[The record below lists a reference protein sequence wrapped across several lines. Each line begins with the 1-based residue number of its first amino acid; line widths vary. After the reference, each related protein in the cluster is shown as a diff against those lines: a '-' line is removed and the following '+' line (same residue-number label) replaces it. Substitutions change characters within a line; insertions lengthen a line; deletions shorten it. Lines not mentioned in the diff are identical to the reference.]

1 LTALTKSFTPW
12 TFSHSTLQHQLGRR
26 RPPPLLVSY
35 HHLVL
40 GIDFRPATTLR
51 QRTLRLSFLNH
62 RCSHASVRSLPASSH
77 HSSED
82 RFHSAFA
89 VALLAW
95 SLHFVSFSN
104 TDTYFT
110 SLDLISCLI
119 HPSSSFL
126 PRKYFNRIV
135 CHSSLTQANQL
146 RCAAHLLHWHR
157 LHSSREEKRRA
168 SPSSPNQMTNLYK
181 ATMNRMFTRKKAKPA
196 KAEPKIELDLSVA
209 LPATENFRTSLLMPN
224 LSARFSMLR
233 EQDDPTTKIGK
244 AVDDSVLAPTRQ
256 SRLYDFQ
263 SPYGLDDIAEVA
275 SIRSS
280 IRPPFARE
288 GRTNSYASDGGY
300 NTDDDSSHNGSVMS
314 RARPGE
320 GNVLF
325 GGRQKIYKIAGDGLK
340 GRTLYEDDVGA
351 TSFQKYRQSERDR
364 EEAER
369 LQELKDIRNGKGEYA
384 SPTKGSSSV
393 NGSLTRQTSSS
404 TTTSALDSRAST
416 AATSINSQGTPTIPS
431 APANA
436 LSAFNFST
444 PTAAAAPGLDR
455 SATKRRLYEQGLD
468 RDIQD
473 QQSQQITR
481 LNSIAKGRGALTGGR
496 TTPDM
501 FHSRPS
507 QDRLHRPGMNIF
519 RSNSPTS
526 PPNASSPINA
536 HSGMNGLTEVN
547 GTGANGVNGSGHADN
562 VQASE
567 SNSPISSP
575 IGEPNALASAL
586 NPNDRGKATAM
597 GVFNKP
603 KQFNEQQFLERQQT
617 LRKGRE
623 TPLGSLHEGLGDSPK
638 ESEEIDR
645 DQMEE
650 RRGLASS
657 PFTGDNRS
665 RSTSRGP
672 TNRSRS
678 DSSAQ
683 KYEPAIV
690 PSAPVQHA
698 GVSAFQRAAMQMKA
712 INAGPLPAKEA
723 PKVPKNN
730 RFAFHD
736 DSESDYEQDE
746 PVTAPQISQPVR
758 LPTIPMPSGG
768 HAAMPPQHE
777 HPALREHPAF
787 RSPKLP
793 EIEMPKEEITN
804 SVSGFDFGQPKFS
817 NDFEAQSPTLGS
829 ASGGLSGMVR
839 QHLRQGSDT
848 SHYSVAQPSQSD
860 VFPAALQTRN
870 LSNGVENNAMNTP
883 AHSSYSHSNPWD
895 LEDFDEYGVDNNSPV
910 SPLESMNNTPRRDGG
925 RPSHENTDYRRQ
937 VLSKTSETAR
947 ETPWQEEMRKKSHAR
962 GGSSETQQEQDA
974 FTSEIAAR
982 QKAIQEKLK
991 ARAESDS
998 RSSSPGP
1005 SKAVPF
1011 MGGLGTLRMKTSR
1024 ESSQVRDPNA
1034 KLAKFPGLNGSSI
1047 NPSGHTPSPPAS
1059 AINDR
1064 PSYDRWKSDRSD
1076 QSARSDPRQRSRSRA
1091 ETSHSREPMQ
1101 AFPSYSNGISN
1112 AMTSQSSSRPAT
1124 GRESDERMRSRANSN
1139 VNSTRSRSN
1148 SEHSA
1153 NGRSRSR
1160 SGRYRDDLAE
1170 AMAVGNS
1177 SRTTMFPE
1185 ATPAIPEQYAT
1196 DFPAQ
1201 TPAPDHPIPAIPL
1214 SLKESNALRLQQIAN
1229 READHRPVDRQI
1241 ENRQLEP
1248 RQVDPNT
1255 FEQKGLWPPP
1265 IPSANGIGLPSP
1277 RPSPGFAPAGPA
1289 YSPALSQGISPRP
1302 SPGIGPM
1309 SPGLMSTGRGSP
1321 FTGNPTPPVS
1331 ASSTPV
1337 APSFPTG
1344 NPNVLSAATFG
1355 RRATNR
1361 KMSIKKTE
1369 ISEPILISTTSVI
1382 DTVDLPPGAS
1392 LMNGMDDVPP
1402 VPAFNP
1408 RRKRFGFG
1416 RELDT
1421 PEPPFMSSQY
1431 NSLSADERERQP
1443 RSKHRLRKSSSD
1455 GAKIGLHIRAQQQ
1468 GLAMQSTPTLPH
1480 KLSPPRNRNAVE
1492 GGMF

>member
-1 LTALTKSFTPW
+1 
-12 TFSHSTLQHQLGRR
+12 
-26 RPPPLLVSY
+26 
-35 HHLVL
+35 
-40 GIDFRPATTLR
+40 
-51 QRTLRLSFLNH
+51 
-62 RCSHASVRSLPASSH
+62 
-77 HSSED
+77 
-82 RFHSAFA
+82 
-89 VALLAW
+89 
-95 SLHFVSFSN
+95 
-104 TDTYFT
+104 
-110 SLDLISCLI
+110 
-119 HPSSSFL
+119 
-126 PRKYFNRIV
+126 
-135 CHSSLTQANQL
+135 
-146 RCAAHLLHWHR
+146 
-157 LHSSREEKRRA
+157 
-168 SPSSPNQMTNLYK
+168 
-181 ATMNRMFTRKKAKPA
+181 MNRMFTRKKAKPA
-196 KAEPKIELDLSVA
+196 KVEPKIELDLSVA
-209 LPATENFRTSLLMPN
+209 LPASENFRTSLIMPN

-233 EQDDPTTKIGK
+233 EQDDPNTKIGK
-244 AVDDSVLAPTRQ
+244 AVDDSVLSPTRQ

-280 IRPPFARE
+280 IRPPFAQS

-369 LQELKDIRNGKGEYA
+369 LQELKDIRNGKGEHA
-384 SPTKGSSSV
+384 SPSKGPSSV

-404 TTTSALDSRAST
+404 TTTSGMDSRAST

-431 APANA
+431 APSNA
-436 LSAFNFST
+436 MSAFNFSQPTVAT
-444 PTAAAAPGLDR
+444 PTPGLDR
-455 SATKRRLYEQGLD
+455 SVTKRRLYEQGLD

-481 LNSIAKGRGALTGGR
+481 LNSIAKGRGALAGNGR

-501 FHSRPS
+501 FHTRPS
-507 QDRLHRPGMNIF
+507 QDRLHRPGINTF
-519 RSNSPTS
+519 RSNSPAPLS
-526 PPNASSPINA
+526 PSAPPPNNGINDT
-536 HSGMNGLTEVN
+536 NGLN
-547 GTGANGVNGSGHADN
+547 GHGTNGVNGYGLTDSHPT
-562 VQASE
+562 SE
-567 SNSPISSP
+567 QNSPISTP
-575 IGEPNALASAL
+575 NGEPNALASAL

-603 KQFNEQQFLERQQT
+603 KQFNEQQFLERQLT

-623 TPLGSLHEGLGDSPK
+623 TPLGSRNEGLGDSPK

-650 RRGLASS
+650 MRGFTPG
-657 PFTGDNRS
+657 PFTGGNRS

-678 DSSAQ
+678 DSSVQ
-683 KYEPAIV
+683 KYEPAV
-690 PSAPVQHA
+690 APPAPVEHA

-712 INAGPLPAKEA
+712 MNAELSPAKES
-723 PKVPKNN
+723 PQVPQKN

-736 DSESDYEQDE
+736 DSESDYEQDQ
-746 PVTAPQISQPVR
+746 PALQPSQPVR
-758 LPTIPMPSGG
+758 RPAIPVLPNG
-768 HAAMPPQHE
+768 HAVMPPQHE

-787 RSPKLP
+787 RAPKLP
-793 EIEMPKEEITN
+793 EIEMPSEKTAKN
-804 SVSGFDFGQPKFS
+804 NVSGFDFGQPKLS
-817 NDFEAQSPTLGS
+817 NDFETESPTLGPS
-829 ASGGLSGMVR
+829 SGGLSGMVR
-839 QHLRQGSDT
+839 QHLREGSDT
-848 SHYSVAQPSQSD
+848 SHYSIAQPPQSE
-860 VFPAALQTRN
+860 VFPAALQTRH
-870 LSNGVENNAMNTP
+870 LSNAAENNSMNTP

-895 LEDFDEYGVDNNSPV
+895 LEDFDDYGMDTNSPV
-910 SPLESMNNTPRRDGG
+910 SPLESTSNTPRRDGG

-937 VLSKTSETAR
+937 VLSKPSETAK
-947 ETPWQEEMRKKSHAR
+947 EAPWQEELRKKSHAR
-962 GGSSETQQEQDA
+962 GGSSETQQEQEA

-982 QKAIQEKLK
+982 QKAIQERLK

-1005 SKAVPF
+1005 NKAVPF

-1034 KLAKFPGLNGSSI
+1034 KLTKFPGLNGSST
-1047 NPSGHTPSPPAS
+1047 NLNGHTPSPPATVMS
-1059 AINDR
+1059 DR

-1076 QSARSDPRQRSRSRA
+1076 KSEQPPRSDPRTRSRSRA
-1091 ETSHSREPMQ
+1091 DTSHSREPIQ
-1101 AFPSYSNGISN
+1101 PFPSYSNGIGN
-1112 AMTSQSSSRPAT
+1112 TMNSQTGSRPAT

-1148 SEHSA
+1148 SEHSG

-1201 TPAPDHPIPAIPL
+1201 APVPDHPIPAIPH
-1214 SLKESNALRLQQIAN
+1214 SLKESNALRLQQTYN
-1229 READHRPVDRQI
+1229 RESDYRPVDRQV
-1241 ENRQLEP
+1241 ENRQMES
-1248 RQVDPNT
+1248 RQLDPNT

-1265 IPSANGIGLPSP
+1265 MPSANGMGLPSP

-1302 SPGIGPM
+1302 SPGIGPL
-1309 SPGLMSTGRGSP
+1309 SPGLMPSGRGSP

-1331 ASSTPV
+1331 ASSTPI
-1337 APSFPTG
+1337 APSFPG
-1344 NPNVLSAATFG
+1344 NNPNVLSSATFG

-1369 ISEPILISTTSVI
+1369 ISEPRLISTTSVI
-1382 DTVDLPPGAS
+1382 DTVDLPAGAS
-1392 LMNGMDDVPP
+1392 LMNGMEDVPP

-1416 RELDT
+1416 RGEIDP
-1421 PEPPFMSSQY
+1421 PEPPFVSAQY

-1443 RSKHRLRKSSSD
+1443 RLKHRLRKSSSD

-1480 KLSPPRNRNAVE
+1480 KMSPPRNRNAVE

>member
-1 LTALTKSFTPW
+1 
-12 TFSHSTLQHQLGRR
+12 
-26 RPPPLLVSY
+26 
-35 HHLVL
+35 
-40 GIDFRPATTLR
+40 
-51 QRTLRLSFLNH
+51 
-62 RCSHASVRSLPASSH
+62 
-77 HSSED
+77 
-82 RFHSAFA
+82 
-89 VALLAW
+89 
-95 SLHFVSFSN
+95 
-104 TDTYFT
+104 
-110 SLDLISCLI
+110 
-119 HPSSSFL
+119 
-126 PRKYFNRIV
+126 
-135 CHSSLTQANQL
+135 
-146 RCAAHLLHWHR
+146 
-157 LHSSREEKRRA
+157 
-168 SPSSPNQMTNLYK
+168 MTNLYK
-181 ATMNRMFTRKKAKPA
+181 ATMNRMFTRKKAKPV
-196 KAEPKIELDLSVA
+196 KAEPKVELDLSIA
-209 LPATENFRTSLLMPN
+209 LPASENFRTSLLMPN

-244 AVDDSVLAPTRQ
+244 AVDDSVLSPSRQ

-280 IRPPFARE
+280 IRPPFAQQN
-288 GRTNSYASDGGY
+288 GRTTSYASDGGY

-369 LQELKDIRNGKGEYA
+369 LQELKDIRNGKGEPYA
-384 SPTKGSSSV
+384 SPVKGPSSV
-393 NGSLTRQTSSS
+393 HGSLTRQTSSS
-404 TTTSALDSRAST
+404 TTTSAMDSRAST

-431 APANA
+431 AASSGM
-436 LSAFNFST
+436 SAFNFSQ
-444 PTAAAAPGLDR
+444 PTVAASTSGLER

-468 RDIQD
+468 REIQD
-473 QQSQQITR
+473 QQSQSITR
-481 LNSIAKGRGALTGGR
+481 LNSLAKGRGALAGNGQ
-496 TTPDM
+496 TTPDL

-507 QDRLHRPGMNIF
+507 QDRLQRPGMNTF
-519 RSNSPTS
+519 RSNSPTPSPIGS
-526 PPNASSPINA
+526 PPQTNSHNST
-536 HSGMNGLTEVN
+536 NGI
-547 GTGANGVNGSGHADN
+547 NGVNGNGTNGVNGHTLTDSHPR
-562 VQASE
+562 SE
-567 SNSPISSP
+567 QNSPISTP
-575 IGEPNALASAL
+575 NGESNALASAL

-603 KQFNEQQFLERQQT
+603 KQFNEQQFLERTQT

-623 TPLGSLHEGLGDSPK
+623 TPLGSHNEGLGDSPK

-650 RRGLASS
+650 MRGFNSG
-657 PFTGDNRS
+657 PFTAGNRS

-678 DSSAQ
+678 DSSFQ
-683 KYEPAIV
+683 KYEPAAAS
-690 PSAPVQHA
+690 PTPVDHA

-712 INAGPLPAKEA
+712 MTAGTSPPKQSPQA
-723 PKVPKNN
+723 PPKNI
-730 RFAFHD
+730 FAFHD
-736 DSESDYEQDE
+736 DSESDYEQDQ
-746 PVTAPQISQPVR
+746 PVPTPPVSQPVR
-758 LPTIPMPSGG
+758 RPTIPVIPNPHAVVPS
-768 HAAMPPQHE
+768 PHE
-777 HPALREHPAF
+777 HPALREQHPAF
-787 RSPKLP
+787 RAPKLP
-793 EIEMPKEEITN
+793 EVDLEPEPLAKN
-804 SVSGFDFGQPKFS
+804 NVSGFDFGQTKLS
-817 NDFEAQSPTLGS
+817 NDFETESPTLGPS
-829 ASGGLSGMVR
+829 NGGLSGMVR
-839 QHLRQGSDT
+839 QHLREGSE
-848 SHYSVAQPSQSD
+848 SSRYSVAQPPPSEI
-860 VFPAALQTRN
+860 FPAALQTRT
-870 LSNGVENNAMNTP
+870 LSSAAENNSMGTP

-895 LEDFDEYGVDNNSPV
+895 LEDFDDYGIENNSPV
-910 SPLESMNNTPRRDGG
+910 SPLESTSSMPRREGG

-937 VLSKTSETAR
+937 VLSKTSENTR
-947 ETPWQEEMRKKSHAR
+947 ETPWQEELRKKNHAR
-962 GGSSETQQEQDA
+962 GGSSETQQEQEA

-991 ARAESDS
+991 ARAENDS

-1005 SKAVPF
+1005 SRAGPF
-1011 MGGLGTLRMKTSR
+1011 GGLGTLRMKTSR

-1034 KLAKFPGLNGSSI
+1034 KLAKFPVLSGSSSSTNLNG
-1047 NPSGHTPSPPAS
+1047 HTHSPPPS
-1059 AINDR
+1059 TMSDR

-1076 QSARSDPRQRSRSRA
+1076 RIEQPLRPDPRQRSRSRA
-1091 ETSHSREPMQ
+1091 DTSHSREPTQ
-1101 AFPSYSNGISN
+1101 PFPTYSNGIGN
-1112 AMTSQSSSRPAT
+1112 TMNSQSGSRPAT

-1139 VNSTRSRSN
+1139 AISNRSRSN

-1201 TPAPDHPIPAIPL
+1201 TPVPDHPIPAIPH
-1214 SLKESNALRLQQIAN
+1214 SLKESNALRLQQPTS
-1229 READHRPVDRQI
+1229 RDTDFRPVERLGSNGV
-1241 ENRQLEP
+1241 ENRQLEN
-1248 RQVDPNT
+1248 RQLDPST

-1265 IPSANGIGLPSP
+1265 MPSANGMGMPSP
-1277 RPSPGFAPAGPA
+1277 RPSPGYAPPGPA

-1309 SPGLMSTGRGSP
+1309 SPGLMNPRGSP

-1331 ASSTPV
+1331 ASSTPI
-1337 APSFPTG
+1337 APSFPG
-1344 NPNVLSAATFG
+1344 NNPNVLSSATFG
-1355 RRATNR
+1355 RKTTNR

-1369 ISEPILISTTSVI
+1369 ISEPRLISTTSVI
-1382 DTVDLPPGAS
+1382 DTVDLPAGAS

-1416 RELDT
+1416 RGGDMDA
-1421 PEPPFMSSQY
+1421 PEPPFVSNSY

-1443 RSKHRLRKSSSD
+1443 RSKHRLRKTSSD

-1480 KLSPPRNRNAVE
+1480 KMSPPRNRNAVE